1 MEAKNT
7 KREKMNNNSNKF
19 FDGFLLGLII
29 GGAAVFLFGTKSG
42 KNLLKIISE
51 QGLEGISDLMEQ
63 YSEDY
68 DEEDLDTE
76 GPIAE
81 ENAKQAQR
89 EEHKE
94 EARQEYTSE
103 KPQKK
108 RFFKRFK
115 N

>member
-1 MEAKNT
+1 
-7 KREKMNNNSNKF
+7 MNSNNKF
-19 FDGFLLGLII
+19 FGGFLMGLLI

-63 YSEDY
+63 YGQ
-68 DEEDLDTE
+68 DLDEDDLDQE
-76 GPIAE
+76 GPVAE
-81 ENAKQAQR
+81 ENAKSSYAKASEGQG
-89 EEHKE
+89 
-94 EARQEYTSE
+94 EAHGEEYTSE
-103 KPQKK
+103 KPKK

>member
-1 MEAKNT
+1 
-7 KREKMNNNSNKF
+7 MNSNNKF
-19 FDGFLLGLII
+19 FDGFLLGLLI

-63 YSEDY
+63 YGQDLN
-68 DEEDLDTE
+68 EEDLDEE

-81 ENAKQAQR
+81 YSAKEA
-89 EEHKE
+89 EKEHQKE
-94 EARQEYTSE
+94 VKQEYTSE
-103 KPQKK
+103 KPPKK

>member
-1 MEAKNT
+1 
-7 KREKMNNNSNKF
+7 MNSNNKF
-19 FDGFLLGLII
+19 FDGFLMGLLI

-51 QGLEGISDLMEQ
+51 QGLEGISGLMEQ
-63 YSEDY
+63 YGQ
-68 DEEDLDTE
+68 DLDEDDLDAE

-81 ENAKQAQR
+81 QATKSSYAKTSEGQG

-103 KPQKK
+103 KPPKK